1 MEHIHCRIEYK
12 SNRNPN
18 IKIKINDRVIKKFVA
33 DNNYIEFEFLSTEED
48 IELIVMMTGKEERET
63 EKYFELKKMYFNDI
77 DIKGMIW
84 QTTQMPNT
92 SDKVKKLHEWK
103 GNLYLGHNGYLKY
116 NFKSPI
122 TDFLFRYH
130 QPEIK
135 TSHGM
140 ESNDKKLLSEMKNYF
155 QKIVDTQKNI

>member
-18 IKIKINDRVIKKFVA
+18 IKIKVNDRVIKKFVA
-33 DNNYIEFEFLSTEED
+33 DNNYIEFEFLSTQDD
-48 IELIVMMTGKEERET
+48 IELIIMMTGKEEQEI
-63 EKYFELKKMYFNDI
+63 EKYFELKKLFFNDI
-77 DIKGMIW
+77 DIKNMIW
-84 QTTQMPNT
+84 DTVQVPNT
-92 SDKVKKLHEWK
+92 SEEVKRLYNWK
-103 GNLYLGHNGYLKY
+103 SNLYLGHNGYLKY

-122 TDFLFRYH
+122 IDFLLKYH

-135 TSHGM
+135 TSQGM
-140 ESNDKKLLSEMKNYF
+140 ETNDQKMLIEMKNYF